1 MDAVSAEGRAASQL
15 LAQKE
20 ALARDITIALFT
32 EMPELDTRYGPK
44 GRVKCEED
52 MRYTVEHLMPA
63 VDLGDPTLF
72 TRYIEW
78 MDSLLRARN
87 VTTHELI
94 RCLEHMDALVHER
107 FASDEAAAVSRPI
120 RAGLAVLTRSPESVP

>member
-1 MDAVSAEGRAASQL
+1 MDSVSVEGRAASQL
-15 LAQKE
+15 LAQKD
-20 ALARDITIALFT
+20 ALARDITIALFA
-32 EMPELDTRYGPK
+32 EMPELDARYGAK

-87 VTTHELI
+87 VTTHELV
-94 RCLEHMDALVHER
+94 RCLELMDAFVHER
-107 FASDEAAAVSRPI
+107 FAADEAAIVARCLRPGI
-120 RAGLAVLTRSPESVP
+120 AVLTPESAR

>member
-1 MDAVSAEGRAASQL
+1 MDPVTVEGRAASQL

-20 ALARDITIALFT
+20 GLARDITIALFT
-32 EMPELDTRYGPK
+32 EMPELDSRYGPK
-44 GRVKCEED
+44 GRVKCDED
-52 MRYTVEHLMPA
+52 MRYTIEHLMPA
-63 VDLGDPTLF
+63 VDLGEPALF

-94 RCLEHMDALVHER
+94 RCLDHMDTLVHER
-107 FASDEAAAVSRPI
+107 FAADEAAVVSRCLRPGI
-120 RAGLAVLTRSPESVP
+120 ALLVSPESA